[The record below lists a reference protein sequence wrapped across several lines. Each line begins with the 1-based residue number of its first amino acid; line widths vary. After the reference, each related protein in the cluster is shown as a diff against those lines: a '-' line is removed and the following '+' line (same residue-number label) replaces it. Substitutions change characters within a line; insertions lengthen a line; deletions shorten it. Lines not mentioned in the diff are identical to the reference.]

1 MGVGP
6 VLTGNRMPQRKF
18 PPLLLFLGIL
28 LLLGLALYS
37 PVLLGG
43 KALYFRDIYHNYY
56 TQLQFM
62 KSALWQGELP
72 FWNPQLF
79 AGTPQMAV
87 LEPPLFYPPGWIFF
101 TALPFQFAL
110 VFNLLFHL
118 LLAGLGIYLLG
129 QRFGWSLS
137 TRLLAALLFCF
148 SGLMASLH
156 SFHPLQNTV
165 AWLPLVWWAFQ
176 ACLQAKALQKPQ
188 QKPQHK
194 PPFLWLSLFYGLQIL
209 SGHLEIV
216 YFESALL
223 LVYGLWLQCRDALDA
238 KAADDS
244 LASGTLLQS
253 CLALGRCLAALGL
266 GVGLSALQLLPA
278 LAFLP
283 HTVRSEGLGEMSM
296 IWSYHPF
303 LSLLLFL
310 PDYLNQTVKGLSL
323 HQFWGDPVYAKMP
336 FFISGYLG
344 LFPLLLLFTGLS
356 LLKMLQQRAL
366 LLFFSLLALFLL
378 LLAWGKHFP
387 LYSLLLALPG
397 MGFFRYPSKLLVF
410 VSFGLSLAAAIV
422 FQALKDQPPLAR
434 RLAAIAGVS
443 ALLLACG
450 FLLLPALSSQL
461 SSPHIRQSSQILAL
475 LRYQGLFATVL
486 ALAFGLVY
494 YLQGHQGKWLKTK
507 GQNLDPLLQGLLLGG
522 IALDLLFTGWAAMP
536 LAPSPA
542 VFESPSKPAQ
552 YLLEKDLQGNSQA
565 RMLVSAAHQVPVP
578 PTFAPQWENW
588 PELRFNAFH
597 HASLQNNFNLA
608 WGFRNA
614 YGEWAALGQKGFVM
628 NSLYLNAL
636 DMHKPEFKQV
646 YESLLGVR
654 YVLSL
659 TPDAKTTEYYS
670 RSGHYLKRQEYPE
683 MQLVLW
689 ENKAA
694 LPRARF
700 HYQSMAIKDP
710 QVIPALLAEPL
721 SKSGIDFRSRVLL
734 NDDQALKQAKAQV
747 PAFEAR
753 EKRWQGPQFKLDKNN
768 HLELALETNTSGYL
782 VLADQHLP
790 GWRAWD
796 NGQETPILTAHYFM
810 RAIRVGPGKHQ
821 ITMKY
826 EPPGFVMGL
835 WVTLLSGLIWLGLLA
850 WGIVSQRRSPSPIL

>member
-1 MGVGP
+1 
-6 VLTGNRMPQRKF
+6 VLRRKI
-18 PPLLLFLGIL
+18 PPLILFLGIL

-72 FWNPQLF
+72 FWNPLLF
-79 AGTPQMAV
+79 AGSPQMAV

-118 LLAGLGIYLLG
+118 LLAGWGIYLLG
-129 QRFGWSLS
+129 RHFVWSQS
-137 TRLLAALLFCF
+137 TRLLVALPFCF
-148 SGLMASLH
+148 SGIMASLH
-156 SFHPLQNTV
+156 SFHPLQNTI

-176 ACLQAKALQKPQ
+176 ACLQAEPKQNR
-188 QKPQHK
+188 
-194 PPFLWLSLFYGLQIL
+194 PFLWLSLLYGLQIL

-223 LVYGLWLQCRDALDA
+223 LVYGLWLLHRETAV
-238 KAADDS
+238 S
-244 LASGTLLQS
+244 ASETPRTWLPGMM
-253 CLALGRCLAALGL
+253 ALGKCLAALGL
-266 GVGLSALQLLPA
+266 GIGLSALQLLPA

-303 LSLLLFL
+303 LSVLLLL

-323 HQFWGDPVYAKMP
+323 HMFWGDPVYAKMP

-344 LFPLLLLFTGLS
+344 LFPLLLLLTGWS
-356 LLKMLQQRAL
+356 LYKQLPQRAHL
-366 LLFFSLLALFLL
+366 TFFSLFALLFL

-387 LYSLLLALPG
+387 LYSLFLALPG
-397 MGFFRYPSKLLVF
+397 MGFFRYPSKLLIF
-410 VSFGLSLAAAIV
+410 VSFGLSLAAGCV
-422 FQALKDQPPLAR
+422 FQALLDSHQLR
-434 RLAAIAGVS
+434 QRLRFYSLAAG
-443 ALLLACG
+443 LLLAGG
-450 FLLLPALSSQL
+450 FLALQT
-461 SSPHIRQSSQILAL
+461 QSTQPMAL
-475 LRYQGLFATVL
+475 LRGQLLVAALLSL
-486 ALAFGLVY
+486 AIAFGCSLSD
-494 YLQGHQGKWLKTK
+494 KWPLAHKWPAPHNL
-507 GQNLDPLLQGLLLGG
+507 GQPLLLGG
-522 IALDLLFTGWAAMP
+522 IALDLLFNGLAATP

-542 VFESPSKPAQ
+542 VFESPSKPAKF
-552 YLLEKDLQGNSQA
+552 LLEKDLQANSQA
-565 RMLVSAAHQVPVP
+565 RMLLSASPQVVVP
-578 PTFAPQWENW
+578 PSFAPQWENW

-614 YGEWAALGQKGFVM
+614 FGEWAALGQKALVM
-628 NSLYLNAL
+628 NRLYLNAL
-636 DMHKPEFKQV
+636 DLRKPEFKQV

-659 TPDAKTTEYYS
+659 TPDAKTTDYYS
-670 RSGHYLKRQEYPE
+670 RSGHYLKRQDYPE
-683 MQLVLW
+683 MQLTLW
-689 ENKAA
+689 ENTNA

-700 HYQSMAIKDP
+700 QYQSMAIKDP
-710 QVIPALLAEPL
+710 EVIPALLAESV
-721 SKSGIDFRSRVLL
+721 SKSGIDFRKRVLL
-734 NDDQALKQAKAQV
+734 NDDQALKQAKAKV
-747 PAFEAR
+747 PAHEAR
-753 EKRWQGPQFKLDKNN
+753 EKRWQGPQFKLDKINQIA
-768 HLELALETNTSGYL
+768 LELETNTSGYL

-796 NGQETPILTAHYFM
+796 NQQETPILTANYFM
-810 RAIRVGPGKHQ
+810 RAIRVGPGKHH
-821 ITMKY
+821 IVMRY
-826 EPPGFVMGL
+826 EPPGFLAGL
-835 WVTLLSGLIWLGLLA
+835 WVSLASGLIWLALLG
-850 WGIVSQRRSPSPIL
+850 WGRLFQKQPPTPLAHA

>member
-1 MGVGP
+1 MS
-6 VLTGNRMPQRKF
+6 QRKI
-18 PPLLLFLGIL
+18 PSLLLFLGIL

-56 TQLQFM
+56 TQLHFM
-62 KSALWQGELP
+62 KSALWRGELP
-72 FWNPQLF
+72 FWNPLLF
-79 AGTPQMAV
+79 AGSPQMAV

-129 QRFGWSLS
+129 RHFAWSLS
-137 TRLLAALLFCF
+137 TRLLVALLFCF
-148 SGLMASLH
+148 SGIMASLH
-156 SFHPLQNTV
+156 SFHPLQNTL

-176 ACLQAKALQKPQ
+176 ACLLAKAKQTT
-188 QKPQHK
+188 
-194 PPFLWLSLFYGLQIL
+194 PFLWLSLFYGLQIL

-223 LVYGLWLQCRDALDA
+223 LVYGFWLLRREAKTVLPAL
-238 KAADDS
+238 
-244 LASGTLLQS
+244 
-253 CLALGRCLAALGL
+253 LALGRCLAALGL

-303 LSLLLFL
+303 LSILLLL

-323 HQFWGDPVYAKMP
+323 HMFWGDPVYAKMP

-344 LFPLLLLFTGLS
+344 LFPVLLLITGLS
-356 LLKMLQQRAL
+356 LLKQLQQRAY

-397 MGFFRYPSKLLVF
+397 MGFFRYPSKLLIF
-410 VSFGLSLAAAIV
+410 VSFGLCVAAGCV

-434 RLAAIAGVS
+434 RMAAIAVFS
-443 ALLLACG
+443 SLLLACG
-450 FLLLPALSSQL
+450 FLLLPSLSSLQ
-461 SSPHIRQSSQILAL
+461 SSPQISQTSQVLAHLRNQCLFAALLAL
-475 LRYQGLFATVL
+475 VI
-486 ALAFGLVY
+486 GLVF
-494 YLQGHQGKWLKTK
+494 YLQGHQG
-507 GQNLDPLLQGLLLGG
+507 PLLQGLLLGG
-522 IALDLLFTGWAAMP
+522 IALDLLFNGLAAMP

-565 RMLVSAAHQVPVP
+565 RMLVSAAPQVLVP
-578 PTFAPQWENW
+578 PSFAPQWENW

-597 HASLQNNFNLA
+597 QASLQNNFNLA

-614 YGEWAALGQKGFVM
+614 YGEWAALGQKALVM

-636 DMHKPEFKQV
+636 DLHKPEFKQV

-659 TPDAKTTEYYS
+659 TPDAATTEYYS
-670 RSGHYLKRQEYPE
+670 RSGHYLKRQDYPE
-683 MQLVLW
+683 MQLTLW
-689 ENKAA
+689 ENKSA

-721 SKSGIDFRSRVLL
+721 SKSGIDFRQRVLL
-734 NDDQALKQAKAQV
+734 YDDQALKQAKAQV

-768 HLELALETNTSGYL
+768 HLELELETNTSGYL

-826 EPPGFVMGL
+826 EPPGFVLGL
-835 WVTLLSGLIWLGLLA
+835 WVSLASGLIWLALLG
-850 WGIVSQRRSPSPIL
+850 WGRPVQKQPPTSLVQA